1 MKEMRVLMQIVK
13 TISGIVAIVTFISG
27 VLVLIDGFLYN
38 SLGTGLI
45 AEYGRVKIYGLLGS
59 EDYSAEIVKK
69 MRIVLVFFCFL
80 EAVAAIS
87 VKVCLGKVLEDVI
100 IFTMENVKITRNV
113 GIFIMVVFAVFRM
126 TLSAIAIYN
135 KLSVNHEYVEMFMK
149 KIYSISTVTLVTGII
164 FILLSVFLK
173 AGYEARSMK
182 I

>member
-13 TISGIVAIVTFISG
+13 SISGIVAIVTLISG
-27 VLVLIDGFLYN
+27 VLVLIERILYN

-45 AEYGRVKIYGLLGS
+45 AEYGSVKIYGLLGS
-59 EDYSAEIVKK
+59 ESYSAENVKK
-69 MRIVLVFFCFL
+69 MMIGLAFFCFL
-80 EAVAAIS
+80 EAVAAFA
-87 VKVCLGKVLEDVI
+87 VKVCLGKVLEDAI

-113 GIFIMVVFAVFRM
+113 GIFIIVVFAVFRM
-126 TLSAIAIYN
+126 ILSAIAIYN
-135 KLSVNHEYVEMFMK
+135 RLNVNYEYVEMFMK
-149 KIYSISTVTLVTGII
+149 KIYSISTVSLVTGIV